1 MNKFYPLYYDKHQRC
16 MVMINIITWSI
27 KDKVEI
33 IVFYCMRENPP
44 PVLKFISEDKDAAQ
58 NFINT
63 NFKLIGTA

>member
-1 MNKFYPLYYDKHQRC
+1 
-16 MVMINIITWSI
+16 MINIITWSI